1 MIYMVDGVSIYVKG
15 VNWVVAV
22 RSMYSSHTDMAT
34 GRGDSNSPRGTYIA
48 GMATKGR
55 RATMTT
61 VATVNGGGDGNMCEM
76 REVGILIERGARL
89 LYIVCK
95 SPSVQWCVN

>member
-1 MIYMVDGVSIYVKG
+1 
-15 VNWVVAV
+15 
-22 RSMYSSHTDMAT
+22 
-34 GRGDSNSPRGTYIA
+34 
-48 GMATKGR
+48 
-55 RATMTT
+55 MTT